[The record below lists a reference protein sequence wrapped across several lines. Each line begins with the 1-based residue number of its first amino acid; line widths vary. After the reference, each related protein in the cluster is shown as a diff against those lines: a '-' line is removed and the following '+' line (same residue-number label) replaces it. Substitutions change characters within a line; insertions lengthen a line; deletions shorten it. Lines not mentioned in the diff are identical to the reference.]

1 MLSAIRLLLAVQ
13 IHTNQSK
20 QLAFRQIF
28 SFVLAQ
34 RDAFIHALQQVALAP
49 TLTSMKV
56 VEAILQLLKQCLAVV
71 TEEDMVSAKSWQK
84 LGVLTNCCLRSR
96 LRPLVDCIWLFSA

>member
-1 MLSAIRLLLAVQ
+1 MPPVTSRHQQLMLSAIRLLLSVQ
-13 IHTNQSK
+13 INTNQSK

-49 TLTSMKV
+49 TLTSLKV
-56 VEAILQLLKQCLAVV
+56 VEAILQLLKQCLSVV
-71 TEEDMVSAKSWQK
+71 TEEDMVSVNIASFYA
-84 LGVLTNCCLRSR
+84 N
-96 LRPLVDCIWLFSA
+96 